1 MYYYDELNLDILKDT
16 DGGTHLNAY
25 GATKMTKYLGEFLKA
40 HYQIEDVREKAEYDY
55 MKQDLLKFKRNLN
68 VLELIEKSNIEDYID
83 ALNKLKNKKY
93 AIVLSVKDIQGYF
106 LNDSIIRKLKEL
118 GFLNAD
124 ILLEKNYHSF
134 IGTIGLENH
143 PTELYGGDEAIQYS
157 GEIDGRNVLVESKTL
172 NTGNESKIVIGNTDY
187 SKNFRGLNFVVIDKE
202 NGEIVDTVAFDTHV
216 PEWTCFR

>member
-1 MYYYDELNLDILKDT
+1 M
-16 DGGTHLNAY
+16 
-25 GATKMTKYLGEFLKA
+25 
-40 HYQIEDVREKAEYDY
+40 
-55 MKQDLLKFKRNLN
+55 
-68 VLELIEKSNIEDYID
+68 
-83 ALNKLKNKKY
+83 
-93 AIVLSVKDIQGYF
+93 
-106 LNDSIIRKLKEL
+106 
-118 GFLNAD
+118 
-124 ILLEKNYHSF
+124 EKNYHSF